1 MYPSSMLVD
10 ARRILNKGCQLT
22 WLGIRPALV
31 LALGVITGIIVA
43 IVIRSFLVQIL
54 NILVKC
60 EHYIATHVSL
70 LHLPGADPSAPKDPT
85 KLDLGLTTF
94 GVAVV
99 LATVKETSTAVTGV
113 VKSWMTA
120 NVTVLLPAYLS
131 VAVAF
136 AALGL
141 SVYGLQELK
150 GPTAG
155 MSIAFNSGNIPPAL
169 LEPQTGHVT
178 FYIAFGEEG
187 GAKTFTVPNHLSVTL
202 APADE
207 QFLKA
212 LAKGLS
218 ACATAGEPVKID
230 VSGFA
235 SSSLWNTAGELDALK
250 VEDADQ
256 RAELARA
263 RIYVQDQIEHPS
275 DPSDTPAFVP
285 AHAFNAYLA
294 NRRRQVVINRLGAS
308 ERSLP
313 VTTAKIEVQN
323 PPWPNFASMQNG
335 LAIDDSRGA
344 GTIATRGILTRSV
357 AITIEDARSCARSIK
372 LESAAVSVHP

>member
-1 MYPSSMLVD
+1 MGAIVS
-10 ARRILNKGCQLT
+10 
-22 WLGIRPALV
+22 
-31 LALGVITGIIVA
+31 GVIVA
-43 IVIRSFLVQIL
+43 IVLRAFLVQIL
-54 NILVKC
+54 SFLVNCERYLAAHVAILHIPAV
-60 EHYIATHVSL
+60 E
-70 LHLPGADPSAPKDPT
+70 PSAPKDFT
-85 KLDLGLTTF
+85 KLDLGLTAF
-94 GVAVV
+94 GAAVV
-99 LATVKETSTAVTGV
+99 LATIRETATAVTAV
-113 VKSWMTA
+113 LNSWRTA
-120 NVTVLLPAYLS
+120 NTTVLITAYLS
-131 VAVAF
+131 VSIAF

-169 LEPQTGHVT
+169 LDPQTGHVT

-187 GAKTFTVPNHLSVTL
+187 GAKTFTLPNHLSVNL
-202 APADE
+202 SAADE
-207 QFLKA
+207 HFLSA

-230 VSGFA
+230 VNGFA

-256 RAELARA
+256 RTELARA
-263 RIYVQDQIEHPS
+263 RIYVRDQIEHHP
-275 DPSDTPAFVP
+275 DPSDTPALVP
-285 AHAFNAYLA
+285 AHAFNVYLA

-308 ERSLP
+308 EPTSP
-313 VTTAKIEVQN
+313 VKNAKIEVQN
-323 PPWPNFASMQNG
+323 PRWPDFASMQNG